1 MSPGGADPLA
11 PEAGVCLGGDR
22 PLLLGPADAWRV
34 EVGQVNVFTVGLRD
48 GAPVGPRTFLLQ
60 VPAGEGVFGADGA
73 ADGRRGLLAVGTRDT
88 RIRRI
93 ATDVPPPPRLVDAW
107 IDSVYAALTRDQ
119 LTAISAELVPGGTVP
134 LAAGAVVRAGH
145 DVLWV
150 GHLSGRSRLL
160 GRAGLEVEGS
170 GLVPVSSRAWLEVVE
185 DTRLVGIETTRLPSA
200 EELWAGLARLAR
212 LVLAHADLAAAAEDA
227 ATRERMRRRFAH
239 RDATLRNACA
249 RLAETM
255 TAGGRAARPALAPA
269 DPEDPLLAACA
280 LVGEALGIRV
290 KAPVRVGSAP
300 GARLAAIL
308 RASGVRSRRVA
319 LREGWWR
326 ADNGPLVATLSAD
339 ERPVALLR
347 ERRHYVLHDPTS
359 GSERPVDARVAEEL
373 APFAETLYR
382 PFRDGRLTARDVAR
396 FALFGCRR
404 DLLVVGG
411 IAVVASLLGMV
422 PALATGMLF
431 NSVIPGAERSQL
443 LQLTLVLLATAVA
456 SALFGLSQ
464 AIALLRLES
473 RAGTALQW
481 AVWDRLLALPL
492 AFFRPYTSGD
502 LAVRAMSIDAIRQL
516 VSGATVNALL
526 GGVLALGNL
535 ALMFWYSRR
544 MAWWGLLVI
553 GLVTVAT
560 LAGSYLQLRPQ
571 REATKVQSKV
581 AGVVLQ
587 LLSGIAKLRVA
598 GAEVMAFALWVGR
611 FSEQRR
617 LQYRARWMSNWVA
630 AFNAAVPIASSL
642 LIFSIATPSLT
653 GDHTLRTGDFL
664 AFLAAFTSA
673 MTSLLATSLALLATL
688 NTIPLYEQAKPIL
701 EASPESA
708 EGKADPGVLKGDIEA
723 QHLTFRYQHDG
734 PLVLKDVSFR
744 IRSGE
749 FVAFVGPSGSGKSTL
764 MRLLLGFD
772 SAEGGAI
779 YFDTQEVGG
788 LDIQALR
795 RQVGVVL
802 QSGRLMSGDLY
813 TNIIG
818 SASATLE
825 EAWEAARM
833 AGLAEDIEAMPMGMH
848 TVVSEGGGTLS
859 GGQRQRLLIARAI
872 VHRPR
877 ILLFDEA
884 TSALDN
890 RTQAVVSSSLA
901 RLQATRIVVAHR
913 LSTIAGADRIF
924 VLQRGRIVQTGRYAE
939 LLAQE
944 GPFAE
949 LARRQIA

>member
-1 MSPGGADPLA
+1 M
-11 PEAGVCLGGDR
+11 R
-22 PLLLGPADAWRV
+22 WR
-34 EVGQVNVFTVGLRD
+34 
-48 GAPVGPRTFLLQ
+48 
-60 VPAGEGVFGADGA
+60 
-73 ADGRRGLLAVGTRDT
+73 
-88 RIRRI
+88 
-93 ATDVPPPPRLVDAW
+93 
-107 IDSVYAALTRDQ
+107 LTSQ
-119 LTAISAELVPGGTVP
+119 
-134 LAAGAVVRAGH
+134 
-145 DVLWV
+145 
-150 GHLSGRSRLL
+150 
-160 GRAGLEVEGS
+160 
-170 GLVPVSSRAWLEVVE
+170 
-185 DTRLVGIETTRLPSA
+185 
-200 EELWAGLARLAR
+200 
-212 LVLAHADLAAAAEDA
+212 
-227 ATRERMRRRFAH
+227 
-239 RDATLRNACA
+239 
-249 RLAETM
+249 
-255 TAGGRAARPALAPA
+255 
-269 DPEDPLLAACA
+269 
-280 LVGEALGIRV
+280 
-290 KAPVRVGSAP
+290 
-300 GARLAAIL
+300 
-308 RASGVRSRRVA
+308 
-319 LREGWWR
+319 
-326 ADNGPLVATLSAD
+326 
-339 ERPVALLR
+339 PVALLR
-347 ERRHYVLHDPTS
+347 EQRHYVLHDPAS
-359 GSERPVDARVAEEL
+359 GTERRVDARVAEEL

-411 IAVVASLLGMV
+411 IAVAASLLGMV

-456 SALFGLSQ
+456 SALFGVSQ
-464 AIALLRLES
+464 AIAVLRLES

-535 ALMFWYSRR
+535 ALMFWYNRR

-553 GLVTVAT
+553 GLVIVAT
-560 LAGSYLQLRPQ
+560 LVGSYLQLRPQ
-571 REATKVQSKV
+571 RQATKVQSKV

-598 GAEVMAFALWVGR
+598 GAEVMAFALWVRR

-630 AFNAAVPIASSL
+630 AFNAAVPVASCL
-642 LIFSIATPSLT
+642 LIFVIATPSIT
-653 GDHTLRTGDFL
+653 EERTMRTGDFL
-664 AFLAAFTSA
+664 AFLAAFSSA

-701 EASPESA
+701 EAMPESA

-723 QHLTFRYQHDG
+723 QHVTFRYQDDG

-772 SAEGGAI
+772 SAEAGAI
-779 YFDTQEVGG
+779 YFDTQELAG

-795 RQVGVVL
+795 RQMGVVL

-818 SASATLE
+818 SASATIE

-890 RTQAVVSSSLA
+890 RTQAVVSASLS

-913 LSTIAGADRIF
+913 LSTIVEADRIF

-939 LLAQE
+939 LIAQE